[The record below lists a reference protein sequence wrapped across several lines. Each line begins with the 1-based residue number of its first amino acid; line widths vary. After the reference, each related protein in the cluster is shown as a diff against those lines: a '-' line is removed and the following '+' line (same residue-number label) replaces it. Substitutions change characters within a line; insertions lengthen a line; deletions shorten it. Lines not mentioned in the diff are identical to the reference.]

1 MVKHEMWVAG
11 LKRKA
16 PVEITYGEAVEGS
29 RGTRYRLY
37 GTYTDTETKKIH
49 KANSFVSKAAFDE
62 VVSQLD
68 LGSHVADIEVAT
80 FERFA
85 EESPLEEGP
94 SDQGGP
100 EEPVSSAPADVG
112 GDMVVPVADLEA
124 EDLAKTSCCCGATEE
139 DPCACMVQGVMSCS
153 SVPPM
158 CACYEALAV
167 MQSQSPQPGTWA
179 SIARDMAESGAMTP
193 DEADRWKDEMKEM
206 GAEMTLQEWGDSEL
220 EESKHDFQDQPNQSF
235 KQWLDQEIA
244 DHGNIPFIE
253 WAEEEEEDEDEDYEA
268 EGLSTGVVPEPHY
281 ITEEERRQERRKNL
295 DVKEAETVSAN
306 STQLAVAVGV
316 PPEIWATTSR
326 TDQNSFIASLGL
338 DVEQVRDFE
347 RQGDLT
353 TVKSMVEVQNEETTG
368 DLSLITCNV
377 CGITASNLLN
387 QLGGVCEITD
397 PNAGANRSWVRGQSC
412 PFEKYYSLDEA
423 VSEAVEDMLEEEH
436 SRIVQVFTPR
446 RATAFAS
453 ENVRSRIN
461 RYAET
466 FEAYKGKRMRSE
478 SVVINCSECGC
489 DIYSDDDDKRDC
501 SICSVTLC
509 GSCNNSCAGCSNT
522 VCDTH
527 RCSEPCCDGEY
538 CQVCHEDEL
547 GAEPLG
553 CVKCGG
559 GGSECHSCGVCHSC
573 CVCSVSHVAETKS
586 SRGIDTF
593 ARPFE
598 EVSEKGEGSRLA
610 TFAAGALGLAALW
623 AHFRK

>member
-37 GTYTDTETKKIH
+37 GTYTDTETNKIH

-62 VVSQLD
+62 VVSQLG

-80 FERFA
+80 FEQFA

-112 GDMVVPVADLEA
+112 GDMPVPVEDLEA

-153 SVPPM
+153 SVAPM
-158 CACYEALAV
+158 CPCYEALAV
-167 MQSQSPQPGTWA
+167 MQSQGPEPGTWA
-179 SIARDMAESGAMTP
+179 SIAREMANSGAMTP
-193 DEADRWKDEMKEM
+193 EEADRWKDEMKEK

-235 KQWLDQEIA
+235 RQWLDQEIA

-253 WAEEEEEDEDEDYEA
+253 WAEEEEEDEEESYET
-268 EGLSTGVVPEPHY
+268 EGIATGVVPEPHY
-281 ITEEERRQERRKNL
+281 ITNEERRRERQKNL
-295 DVKEAETVSAN
+295 DVKEAETFSAN
-306 STQLAVAVGV
+306 STQLAVAVGI

-326 TDQNSFIASLGL
+326 ADQNSFISSLGL
-338 DVEQVRDFE
+338 DVEQVREFE

-353 TVKSMVEVQNEETTG
+353 TVKAMVEVQNEETTG

-436 SRIVQVFTPR
+436 NQIVQVFTPNR
-446 RATAFAS
+446 EAAFAS
-453 ENVRSRIN
+453 ENVRKRIN

-466 FEAYKGKRMRSE
+466 FEAYKGKRMRSDTLMDITKDTSLEDFSNKELTE
-478 SVVINCSECGC
+478 SSAIQGDFDHASINFSGRQNIQARAETVV
-489 DIYSDDDDKRDC
+489 
-501 SICSVTLC
+501 
-509 GSCNNSCAGCSNT
+509 
-522 VCDTH
+522 
-527 RCSEPCCDGEY
+527 
-538 CQVCHEDEL
+538 
-547 GAEPLG
+547 
-553 CVKCGG
+553 CVKCGA
-559 GGSECHSCGVCHSC
+559 GGSECLSCGVCHTC
-573 CVCSVSHVAETKS
+573 CICSVSQVAETKS

-593 ARPFE
+593 AQPFE
-598 EVSEKGEGSRLA
+598 EISEKGEGSRLA